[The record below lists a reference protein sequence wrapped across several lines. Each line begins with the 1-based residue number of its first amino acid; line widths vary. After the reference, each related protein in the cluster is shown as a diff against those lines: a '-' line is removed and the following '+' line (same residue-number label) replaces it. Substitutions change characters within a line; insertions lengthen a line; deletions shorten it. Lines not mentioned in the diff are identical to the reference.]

1 MKRIFLTLASDE
13 ELKGIRHYAELSDEE
28 LDVVYDA
35 LIESE
40 SELAN
45 KILHKIF
52 FMVRN
57 TEYKPAP
64 VLQKNNGETS

>member
-1 MKRIFLTLASDE
+1 
-13 ELKGIRHYAELSDEE
+13 LSDEE

-52 FMVRN
+52 FMVHN

-64 VLQKNNGETS
+64 VLQKNNGEAS